1 MPNPLDVPEWIGT
14 NTTKIMKD
22 SLGFSQQVAQ
32 RVGELITNVGEIVSL
47 VTPGGAAVKGLKTV
61 RKVASKLPAKTRFA
75 KNLSLSAS
83 SSKMTKAS
91 TNGTSVSKVP
101 NRITEKVKID
111 LPVNKQKPEQ
121 LNLFVS
127 TSSSK
132 QKPEQLHLFAS
143 TSNSKQKPEQLNLFN
158 PINSNNISRTKPPI
172 SEQKIITVKVPEEK
186 LLLKDVRRKINLIK
200 RNNNDPELNIK
211 SEYNRD
217 PKVTANYKKRL
228 IKKLEEWGAQEETI
242 HNVKTNKDMDHATD
256 LYIGGKDTPS
266 NIQSLDKGFNR
277 SFGAQVENQSRNC
290 PIGTKLNIKFVVN
303 WKRNIITQMIIY
315 FINYYNYN

>member
-217 PKVTANYKKRL
+217 PKVTANYKRRL